1 MRRFL
6 SIVLIVI
13 ILTCQGLCS
22 FHAHVGMGLS
32 HSESHSARPHF
43 HVHGSH
49 SHGSH
54 EDSADHHHDEAPVL
68 PAVTR
73 VPCPW
78 HDSDACYCAD
88 SVLSMTQR
96 SSAAET
102 LDFMLLELGVYSLG
116 VVQPEVFSAL
126 DRWSDAPHQ
135 WSNAHTPLYLR
146 DLSIRC

>member
-6 SIVLIVI
+6 SIVLIVM
-13 ILTCQGLCS
+13 ILTSQGLCVV
-22 FHAHVGMGLS
+22 HAHVGMALS
-32 HSESHSARPHF
+32 HSESHSGRPHF

-54 EDSADHHHDEAPVL
+54 ADSADHHHDDAPVL

-88 SVLSMTQR
+88 SVVSMIQR

-102 LDFMLLELGVYSLG
+102 LDFMLLELAVCSVGF
-116 VVQPEVFSAL
+116 VQPEAFSAL
-126 DRWSDAPHQ
+126 DGWPAAPRQ
-135 WSNAHTPLYLR
+135 WSSARTPLYLR

>member
-6 SIVLIVI
+6 SIVLIVM
-13 ILTCQGLCS
+13 ILTSQGLCVV
-22 FHAHVGMGLS
+22 HAHVGMALS

-68 PAVTR
+68 PAVSR
-73 VPCPW
+73 VPCPL

-88 SVLSMTQR
+88 SVVSMIQR

-102 LDFMLLELGVYSLG
+102 LDFMLLELAVCRVG
-116 VVQPEVFSAL
+116 VVQSEAFSAL
-126 DRWSDAPHQ
+126 DGWPAAPRQ
-135 WSNAHTPLYLR
+135 WSSARTPLYLR

>member
-6 SIVLIVI
+6 SIALIVM
-13 ILTCQGLCS
+13 ILTSQGLCVV
-22 FHAHVGMGLS
+22 HTHVGMALS
-32 HSESHSARPHF
+32 HSESHSGRPHF

-88 SVLSMTQR
+88 SVVSMIQR

-102 LDFMLLELGVYSLG
+102 LDFMLLELAVCSVGF
-116 VVQPEVFSAL
+116 VQPEAFSAL
-126 DRWSDAPHQ
+126 DGRPDAPRQ
-135 WSNAHTPLYLR
+135 WSNARTPLYLR

>member
-6 SIVLIVI
+6 SIVLIVM
-13 ILTCQGLCS
+13 ILTSQGLCVV
-22 FHAHVGMGLS
+22 HAHVGMASS
-32 HSESHSARPHF
+32 HSESHSGRPHF

-54 EDSADHHHDEAPVL
+54 ADSADHHHDDVPVL

-73 VPCPW
+73 VPCPL

-88 SVLSMTQR
+88 SVMSMIQR

-102 LDFMLLELGVYSLG
+102 LDFMLLELAVCRVG
-116 VVQPEVFSAL
+116 VVQSEAFSAL
-126 DRWSDAPHQ
+126 DGWPAAPRQ
-135 WSNAHTPLYLR
+135 WSSARTPLYLR